1 MGWAEIDNGTLIRA
15 AQQAGFAI
23 VITCD
28 RNIRYQQDLTGSQ
41 FSFWSIGGAAPRHQ
55 ENSRS
60 PKKSLDFAQQVS

>member
-15 AQQAGFAI
+15 ARQAGFAI